1 MKRRKFLKCV
11 ALTGAAGLVLP
22 GITPLETGAPGKKR
36 DIASAVA
43 ANSAEGSSRV
53 RTLETGQNQQLRV
66 RKYAL
71 EGVVRQ
77 NIKITDIKVRLFS
90 VPIPPEK
97 WWYGCG
103 VEILTEIHT
112 DQGIVGIG
120 GPSPYG
126 GLEEVKKYTEQTIRP
141 ALMGQNPFDVDLI
154 TAGGPKFNMPD
165 ILNRTYCE
173 ACSWAGVDIA
183 CWDIIGKAVK
193 QPVWQLLAID
203 HTPNTHIEHYAS
215 AGTLYDWR
223 KRPEDLFDEA
233 LRSKEEGFKSFKFR
247 LGDNFEQVM
256 TIKTYIPFIR
266 KLRETVGPHFRLMQ
280 ESNMRLTLDQ
290 CLELVPVLEELNFV
304 WFEEP
309 INRWGINRADRRT
322 PEGVKEAI
330 EGHLK
335 IKQATKKL
343 LISGGETI
351 QNREEFREWIDRDAY
366 DIVQPDCDTTGLSEG
381 WNIARMANL
390 KNKSCVPHNWHGGP
404 TWMSNIQLVAG
415 IPNQLILESNRNYN
429 PFREGLFT
437 DPIIVKK
444 SFADA
449 PSNPGLGVEIIPDAD
464 RKFPYDAKND
474 WRNMKR

>member
-1 MKRRKFLKCV
+1 MKRRKFLKSV
-11 ALTGAAGLVLP
+11 ALTGAARLVLP
-22 GITPLETGAPGKKR
+22 GITPLYTGAAGKKQ
-36 DIASAVA
+36 DIATTVA
-43 ANSAEGSSRV
+43 ANSAEGSSRD
-53 RTLETGQNQQLRV
+53 RTLEKGQNQQMRV
-66 RKYAL
+66 RKHPL

-141 ALMGQNPFDVDLI
+141 ALIGQNPFDVDLI
-154 TAGGPKFNMPD
+154 TAGGPKLNMPD
-165 ILNRTYCE
+165 ILNRTFYE
-173 ACSWAGVDIA
+173 ACSWAGVNIA

-203 HTPNTHIEHYAS
+203 HNPNTHIEHYAS

-233 LRSKEEGFKSFKFR
+233 LRYKEEGFKSFKFR

-266 KLRETVGPHFRLMQ
+266 KLRETVGPQFRLMQ

-343 LISGGETI
+343 LISGGETM

-390 KNKSCVPHNWHGGP
+390 KNKPCVPHNWHGGP

-437 DPIIVKK
+437 DPIIVKN

-449 PSNPGLGVEIIPDAD
+449 PSKPGLGVEIIPDSD
-464 RKFPYDAKND
+464 RKFPYDPKNH
-474 WRNMKR
+474 WGNIKR

>member
-1 MKRRKFLKCV
+1 MKRRKFLKSV

-22 GITPLETGAPGKKR
+22 VITPLVTGAPVKKQ
-36 DIASAVA
+36 DIASALA
-43 ANSAEGSSRV
+43 ANTEEGSPSKRAI
-53 RTLETGQNQQLRV
+53 ETGQNQQLRV
-66 RKYAL
+66 RKHPL

-103 VEILTEIHT
+103 VEILTEIYT

-141 ALMGQNPFDVDLI
+141 ALIGQNPFDVDII
-154 TAGGPKFNMPD
+154 TAGGPKLNMPD
-165 ILNRTYCE
+165 ILNRTFSE
-173 ACSWAGVDIA
+173 ACAWAGVNIA

-193 QPVWQLLAID
+193 QPVWQLFAID
-203 HTPNTHIEHYAS
+203 HKPNIHIEHYAS
-215 AGTLYDWR
+215 AGTLHDWR
-223 KRPEDLFDEA
+223 KRPEDLYDEA
-233 LRSKEEGFKSFKFR
+233 LRYKEEGFKSFKFR

-266 KLRETVGPHFRLMQ
+266 KLRETVGPQFRLMQ

-304 WFEEP
+304 WLEEP
-309 INRWGINRADRRT
+309 INRWGINRTDSKT
-322 PEGVKEAI
+322 SEGVKEAI

-335 IKQATKKL
+335 IKQATRKL
-343 LISGGETI
+343 LISGGETM

-381 WNIARMANL
+381 WNIARMASL
-390 KNKSCVPHNWHGGP
+390 KNKPCVPHNWHGGP

-437 DPIIVKK
+437 DPIIVKN

-449 PSNPGLGVEIIPDAD
+449 PSKPGLGVEIIPDAD
-464 RKFPYDAKND
+464 RKFPYDPNND
-474 WRNMKR
+474 WRKMKR